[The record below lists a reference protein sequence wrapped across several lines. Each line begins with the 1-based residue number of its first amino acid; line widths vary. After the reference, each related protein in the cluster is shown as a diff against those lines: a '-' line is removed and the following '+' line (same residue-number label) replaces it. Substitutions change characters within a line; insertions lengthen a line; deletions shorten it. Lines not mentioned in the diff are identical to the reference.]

1 MKMKMLV
8 SGILLVLFSNAL
20 IAAPYHDV
28 QNYGKVGRLYP
39 SDTGYFFTLKGG
51 RTDMNPKNDYY
62 LIHRTHKNYEAI
74 TDLLFRAA
82 EQGWKIS
89 VRTEESLD
97 SNGHARVMYIVC
109 DTNN

>member
-1 MKMKMLV
+1 MKGKLLV
-8 SGILLVLFSNAL
+8 SIIFLMLFSIVL
-20 IAAPYHDV
+20 VVVPYHDV
-28 QNYGKVGRLYP
+28 QNYRKVGRLYP

-51 RTDMNPKNDYY
+51 KTDINPKNDYY

-74 TDLLFRAA
+74 TDLLFRAE

-97 SNGHARVMYIVC
+97 SNDHARVM
-109 DTNN
+109 